1 MVVVVGIDLIR
12 QGEFRVM
19 KLIARVEEED
29 VTMMRVA
36 MIVHLAAMITTP
48 EKIVINLRG
57 VPGTRRD
64 KRLSCSSS
72 SMRGCSYYSSLL
84 VCATAVH
91 DARSLAVLLPPAQS
105 IFIQNAPGRPLLY
118 QRMRTRRT

>member
-1 MVVVVGIDLIR
+1 MVVVVGKYLIR

-72 SMRGCSYYSSLL
+72 SMHGCSYYSS
-84 VCATAVH
+84 H
-91 DARSLAVLLPPAQS
+91 NNRSRLSTRMISCSSNRS
-105 IFIQNAPGRPLLY
+105 IRSRSVSRSRSRSASRSHVNKISV
-118 QRMRTRRT
+118 

>member
-1 MVVVVGIDLIR
+1 VVVVVGIDLIH

-19 KLIARVEEED
+19 KLIARIEEED

-57 VPGTRRD
+57 VPG
-64 KRLSCSSS
+64 
-72 SMRGCSYYSSLL
+72 
-84 VCATAVH
+84 
-91 DARSLAVLLPPAQS
+91 P
-105 IFIQNAPGRPLLY
+105 
-118 QRMRTRRT
+118 

>member
-1 MVVVVGIDLIR
+1 MVVAVGIDLIR
-12 QGEFRVM
+12 QFRVM
-19 KLIARVEEED
+19 KMIARIEEED

-72 SMRGCSYYSSLL
+72 SMRGCSYYSSHNSHSRLSTRMIS
-84 VCATAVH
+84 CSSN
-91 DARSLAVLLPPAQS
+91 RSIRSRSVSRSRSRSASRSHVNKIS
-105 IFIQNAPGRPLLY
+105 V
-118 QRMRTRRT
+118 